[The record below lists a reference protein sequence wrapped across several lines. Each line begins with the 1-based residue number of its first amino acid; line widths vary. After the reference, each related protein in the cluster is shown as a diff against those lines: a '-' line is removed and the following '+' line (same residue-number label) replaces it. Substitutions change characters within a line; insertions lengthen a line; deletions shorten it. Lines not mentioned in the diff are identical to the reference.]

1 MHFKPMPN
9 SARTSASPPY
19 SQKPAKAAIRPGV
32 LRVAPMVAMPG
43 LLRAAGVD
51 PAELLAEFGLP
62 VSHFEDPDNVI
73 AFTTLGGILS
83 RCVERTRCEHFG
95 LLVGQQWG
103 SSVLGPVGYL
113 IQSAPDVHSGL
124 AELASYLH
132 VHDGGAV
139 VTLDTDAT
147 TATLGYEIIV
157 PGVESAGQILDAAMA
172 IGFNIL
178 REMCGVSWRPL
189 DVQLAHAGMG
199 RVEPFRKFFG
209 LAPTFD
215 AERTAIVFAKS
226 WLDTHLLGADPFLHR
241 IMAERVVELKGLA
254 GENIVDQV
262 RRILRSAIWA
272 HPLTRESVAQRIGI
286 NARTLNRRLAAE
298 ATSFREVRDTLR
310 WEIAC
315 QLLENTRR
323 PACEIAEAMGFAD
336 AASFNRAF
344 RRRSG
349 MAPGQWRAT
358 RRVKETARTR

>member
-1 MHFKPMPN
+1 MHFTTMPN
-9 SARTSASPPY
+9 PARMSAPPESP
-19 SQKPAKAAIRPGV
+19 KPAKAAIRPGV

-43 LLRAAGVD
+43 LLRAAGID

-73 AFTTLGGILS
+73 TFTTLGRILS

-113 IQSAPDVHSGL
+113 IQSAPDVRSGL
-124 AELASYLH
+124 AELATYLH

-139 VTLDTDAT
+139 VTLGTDAT
-147 TATLGYEIIV
+147 TASLGYEIIV
-157 PGVESAGQILDAAMA
+157 PGVESAEQILDAAMA
-172 IGFNIL
+172 IGYNML
-178 REMCGVSWRPL
+178 REMCGASWKPM
-189 DVQLAHAGMG
+189 DVQLAHACRG

-209 LAPTFD
+209 IAPSFN

-226 WLDTHLLGADPFLHR
+226 WLDANLVGADPILHR
-241 IMAERVVELKGLA
+241 MMADRVIDLKGHALDDM
-254 GENIVDQV
+254 VVQV
-262 RRILRSAIWA
+262 RRILRSAIGS
-272 HPLTRESVAQRIGI
+272 HPLSLESVAQRIGI

-298 ATSFREVRDTLR
+298 ATSFRAVRDTLR

-315 QLLENTRR
+315 QLLENTQR

-336 AASFNRAF
+336 GASFNRAF

-349 MAPGQWRAT
+349 MAPGQWRAA
-358 RRVKETARTR
+358 RRVEKTARTR

>member
-1 MHFKPMPN
+1 MLVKPMPH
-9 SARTSASPPY
+9 SARISAPPDSP
-19 SQKPAKAAIRPGV
+19 KPAKAAIHPGV
-32 LRVAPMVAMPG
+32 LRVAPMIAMPG
-43 LLRAAGVD
+43 MLRAAGVD

-73 AFTTLGGILS
+73 AFTTLGSILS

-124 AELASYLH
+124 AELATYLH

-139 VTLDTDAT
+139 VTLVTDAA
-147 TATLGYEIIV
+147 TASLGYEIIV

-189 DVQLAHAGMG
+189 GVQLAHFLKGP
-199 RVEPFRKFFG
+199 VEPFRKFFG
-209 LAPTFD
+209 LAPSFD
-215 AERTAIVFAKS
+215 EERTAIVFAKS
-226 WLDTHLLGADPFLHR
+226 WLDTKLAGTDPFLHR
-241 IMAERVVELKGLA
+241 MMADRIVDLKGRA
-254 GENIVDQV
+254 GEDMVDQV
-262 RRILRSAIWA
+262 RRILRSAIGSPA
-272 HPLTRESVAQRIGI
+272 LTLESVAQHIGI

-315 QLLENTRR
+315 QLLANTRR

-349 MAPGQWRAT
+349 LAPGQWRAA
-358 RRVKETARTR
+358 RRVKETARSR